1 MTEPQISVRSLLR
14 ETFAT
19 AGSLYAPLLT
29 IKSPSLIFAA
39 LNSFGNRGSAGV
51 AFKIIYS
58 FVVIP
63 LLSGAMI
70 FYTYRSLP
78 RNQVTVGQ
86 AFNQANRRLLH
97 LIWVSIMVLVRVV
110 AGSSVLVLAGSS
122 VLVLV
127 FGIALLIP
135 WLSRGYY
142 LVSSRYSVLVGAVV
156 FPLVIIT
163 ALYLACRLI
172 FSLYA
177 TVIDNSSAQDSLSSS
192 WELTKGR
199 GWLVFRA
206 SFLIVLVVG
215 VPIILI
221 SLLIDPTGKSLP
233 SQLTSNLLGFFT
245 GPLMDV
251 YFVLLYLRLRE
262 SAATIE

>member
-19 AGSLYAPLLT
+19 TGSLYAPLLT
-29 IKSPSLIFAA
+29 IDSPSLIFAA
-39 LNSFGNRGSAGV
+39 LNSFGILGSAGV

-70 FYTYRSLP
+70 FYTYRSLT
-78 RNQVTVGQ
+78 RNQVTVGE

-97 LIWVSIMVLVRVV
+97 LILVPIMVFVR
-110 AGSSVLVLAGSS
+110 VLAG
-122 VLVLV
+122 
-127 FGIALLIP
+127 GIALLIIP
-135 WLSRGYY
+135 GLSVAYH
-142 LVSSRYSVLVGAVV
+142 LVFSRYSVLVWAGAA
-156 FPLVIIT
+156 IIP
-163 ALYLACRLI
+163 ALYLAGRLI

-177 TVIDNSSAQDSLSSS
+177 TVIDNSSAADSFSSS

-199 GWLVFRA
+199 WWLVSRA
-206 SFLIVLVVG
+206 NFLIVLVVG

-221 SLLIDPTGKSLP
+221 SRLIDPTGKSLA
-233 SQLTSNLLGFFT
+233 SQLTSNLLGFLT
-245 GPLMDV
+245 GPLIDV

-262 SAATIE
+262 SPATIK

>member
-19 AGSLYAPLLT
+19 TGSLYAPLLT
-29 IKSPSLIFAA
+29 IDSPSLIFAA
-39 LNSFGNRGSAGV
+39 LKSFGILGSAGV
-51 AFKIIYS
+51 AFNIIYS
-58 FVVIP
+58 FVVFP

-70 FYTYRSLP
+70 FYTYRSLT
-78 RNQVTVGQ
+78 RNQVTVGE

-97 LIWVSIMVLVRVV
+97 LILVSIMVLVR
-110 AGSSVLVLAGSS
+110 VLAGSS

-127 FGIALLIP
+127 AGIALLIP
-135 WLSRGYY
+135 GLSRAYD
-142 LVSSRYSVLVGAVV
+142 LLLSRSLVLVGAVV
-156 FPLVIIT
+156 YPLVIIT

-199 GWLVFRA
+199 WWLVFRA

-221 SLLIDPTGKSLP
+221 SLLIDPTGKSLA
-233 SQLTSNLLGFFT
+233 SQLTSNLLGFLT
-245 GPLMDV
+245 GPLIDV

-262 SAATIE
+262 SAATIK

>member
-19 AGSLYAPLLT
+19 TGSLYAPLLT
-29 IKSPSLIFAA
+29 IDSPSLIFAA
-39 LNSFGNRGSAGV
+39 LNSFGILGSAGV

-63 LLSGAMI
+63 FLSGAMI
-70 FYTYRSLP
+70 FYTYRSLT
-78 RNQVTVGQ
+78 RNQVTVGE

-97 LIWVSIMVLVRVV
+97 LILVPIMVFVR
-110 AGSSVLVLAGSS
+110 VLAGSS
-122 VLVLV
+122 VLVFAV
-127 FGIALLIP
+127 GIALLIIP
-135 WLSRGYY
+135 RLSRGYY
-142 LVSSRYSVLVGAVV
+142 LVSSRYSVLLWAGAA
-156 FPLVIIT
+156 IIP
-163 ALYLACRLI
+163 ALYLAGRLI

-177 TVIDNSSAQDSLSSS
+177 TVIDNSSAADSFSSS

-199 GWLVFRA
+199 WWLVSRA
-206 SFLIVLVVG
+206 NFLIVLVVG

-221 SLLIDPTGKSLP
+221 SRLIDPTGKSLA
-233 SQLTSNLLGFFT
+233 SQLTSNLLGFLT
-245 GPLMDV
+245 GPLIDV

-262 SAATIE
+262 SAATIK